1 MCLYSPS
8 PKTVCVAPHG
18 PDLSRYLSSFDTRQ
32 SDHLTDRGPE
42 CAHARKHPPPPRAKK
57 KLIAGEICPLRLEA
71 LISTAAVCAPPL
83 SGAARPPRHTA
94 HQHTRRFE

>member
-32 SDHLTDRGPE
+32 SDSFDRPRPGV
-42 CAHARKHPPPPRAKK
+42 RPRAQASAAASRAK
-57 KLIAGEICPLRLEA
+57 KLIAGEISPFRLEA

-83 SGAARPPRHTA
+83 ERGRPPATTYDPPTHSA
-94 HQHTRRFE
+94 D